1 MTKLLLGRKGLG
13 MNDLSVIGT
22 TFIVVGILLGV
33 GVYIN
38 GQLGETMAT
47 TSTVTNET
55 VNFAA
60 NATWYNLVYPAR
72 SISVVSNGT
81 HPVGSGNYTLRT
93 SGTTSQA
100 NLTLV
105 IPGAIQSYYAGNY
118 NVTYTIYNGTQY
130 LVAQNA
136 TDSIAKLSSWLPII
150 AIVFAAGIILGLLA
164 LAFMPRNMAG
174 GV

>member
-13 MNDLSVIGT
+13 MNDLSTIGT

-38 GQLGETMAT
+38 SQLAETMAT

-55 VNFAA
+55 INFAT

-72 SISVVSNGT
+72 LISMVSNGT
-81 HPVGSGNYTLRT
+81 NPVGSGNYTLRM
-93 SGTTSQA
+93 SGTTSQV

-105 IPGAIQSYYAGNY
+105 IPGAVPPYYVGSY
-118 NVTYTIYNGTQY
+118 NVTYTIYNGTSY
-130 LVAQNA
+130 LVSQNA

-164 LAFMPRNMAG
+164 LAFMPGREG